1 MDKQLIKSFYD
12 HGNQEQANKM
22 SAYMKENFLFLGI
35 QKPQRAELQREFFKQ
50 AKKQKMVNW
59 DFIFMLWD
67 LPEREFQ
74 YLALDYLI
82 ALKDSL
88 QKSDIDRI
96 KLLIIYKSWWD
107 SVDVLA
113 TNITGIL
120 CAKYP
125 ELVQSH
131 ILRWG
136 ESDNIWLVR
145 VGVLFQLKYKEN
157 TDTELLKLIITK
169 NSNSKE
175 FFITKAIGWALREYS
190 KTNKE
195 WVNWFLEYNT
205 LQPLSVREASKY
217 L

>member
-1 MDKQLIKSFYD
+1 LDNELIKSFYD
-12 HGNQEQANKM
+12 HRNQEQAKKM
-22 SAYMKENFLFLGI
+22 SAYMKDNFAYLGI
-35 QKPQRAELQREFFKQ
+35 QKPLRGELQKEFFKK
-50 AKKQKMVNW
+50 AKNNQKVNW
-59 DFIFMLWD
+59 DLIYMLWN

-74 YLALDYLI
+74 YLAVDYLL

-88 QKSDIDRI
+88 QKSDLDRV
-96 KLLIIYKSWWD
+96 KRLIINKSWWD
-107 SVDVLA
+107 SVDPLA

-125 ELVQSH
+125 ELVQSD
-131 ILRWG
+131 ILSWA

-157 TDTELLKLIITK
+157 TDIELLALIIRK

-195 WVNWFLEYNT
+195 WVKSFLGCNI
-205 LQPLSVREASKY
+205 LQPLSVREASKF